1 MADEYI
7 RREDAL
13 RAVQRQRGANRSPA
27 QNEMLNR
34 IKTDIIRAPAADV
47 APVVRGKWGN
57 NGIAGSMLVKCS
69 VCGFDCGANSFSY
82 CPNCGARMRQ
92 AKRGK
97 TQRKYREILALYLYC
112 VEVRMDARLERL
124 HDGWAIRFPNGGDF
138 AQHAGTYGTN
148 DGFVE
153 PAIGCEAD
161 YSPVSLREAEKLIC
175 ENRKRLMTP
184 SCEGE
189 RGMEGE

>member
-1 MADEYI
+1 MAGDYI
-7 RREDAL
+7 RRDLAKKRFSKRLMWLKEDVHDEYSGAL
-13 RAVQRQRGANRSPA
+13 LDGCEA
-27 QNEMLNR
+27 
-34 IKTDIIRAPAADV
+34 DIELLDEIPAADV
-47 APVVRGKWGN
+47 APVVRGKWCD

-148 DGFVE
+148 DGFV
-153 PAIGCEAD
+153 
-161 YSPVSLREAEKLIC
+161 
-175 ENRKRLMTP
+175 
-184 SCEGE
+184 
-189 RGMEGE
+189 